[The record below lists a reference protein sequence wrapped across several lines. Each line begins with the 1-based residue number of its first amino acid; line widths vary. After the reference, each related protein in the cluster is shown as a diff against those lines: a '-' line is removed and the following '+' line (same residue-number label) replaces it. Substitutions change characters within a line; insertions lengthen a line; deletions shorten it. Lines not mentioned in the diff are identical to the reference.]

1 MSVIETKIMI
11 NSQDFKKNEK
21 DHLELIDE
29 FRNLAKSLNSENTW
43 TLDIKD
49 INQEILDL
57 GVVNPHIKKEALP
70 EPSDILNEIEKLEK
84 ESSTLLK
91 QIKKLI

>member
-29 FRNLAKSLNSENTW
+29 FRNLEKKKKFQPRLNW
-43 TLDIKD
+43 
-49 INQEILDL
+49 
-57 GVVNPHIKKEALP
+57 
-70 EPSDILNEIEKLEK
+70 LN
-84 ESSTLLK
+84 
-91 QIKKLI
+91 

>member
-29 FRNLAKSLNSENTW
+29 FRNLEKIQRNIEE
-43 TLDIKD
+43 KR
-49 INQEILDL
+49 
-57 GVVNPHIKKEALP
+57 
-70 EPSDILNEIEKLEK
+70 NE
-84 ESSTLLK
+84 
-91 QIKKLI
+91 